1 MAEIQRFETSARL
14 SRAVIYN
21 GVAHLAGQ
29 TSVDR
34 APDIRVQTIDVL
46 ARIDARLAQLGTDKS
61 RLLMALI
68 MVKNMKDDFAGMNEI
83 WDAWIAPGTAPARA
97 SLEANLS
104 GADALVE
111 IIVTA
116 AV

>member
-1 MAEIQRFETSARL
+1 MAEIKRIETSARL

-21 GVAHLAGQ
+21 GVAYLAGQ
-29 TSVDR
+29 TAVDR
-34 APDIRVQTIDVL
+34 APDIRVQTRDVL
-46 ARIDARLAQLGTDKS
+46 ARIDARLAQLGTEKS
-61 RLLMALI
+61 RLLTALI

-83 WDAWIAPGTAPARA
+83 WDAWTAPGAAPTRA

-104 GADALVE
+104 GSDALVE

-116 AV
+116 PV

>member
-1 MAEIQRFETSARL
+1 MAEIKRIETSARL
-14 SRAVIYN
+14 SRAVVYN
-21 GVAHLAGQ
+21 GVAYLAGQ

-34 APDIRVQTIDVL
+34 APDIRVQTRDAL
-46 ARIDARLAQLGTDKS
+46 SRIDARLAQLGTDKS
-61 RLLMALI
+61 RLLTALI

-83 WDAWIAPGTAPARA
+83 WDAWTAPGAAPTRA

-104 GADALVE
+104 GSDALVE

>member
-1 MAEIQRFETSARL
+1 MAEIKRIETNDRM
-14 SRAVIYN
+14 SRAVVYN
-21 GVAHLAGQ
+21 GVAYLAGQ

-34 APDIRVQTIDVL
+34 TQDIRVQTRDVL
-46 ARIDARLAQLGTDKS
+46 DRIDARLAQVGTDKS
-61 RLLMALI
+61 RLLTALI
-68 MVKNMKDDFAGMNEI
+68 MVKNMKTDFAGMNEI
-83 WDAWIAPGTAPARA
+83 WDAWVVSGAAPARA

-104 GADALVE
+104 NPDVLVE

>member
-1 MAEIQRFETSARL
+1 MAEIQRIETSARI
-14 SRAVIYN
+14 SRAVIHN
-21 GVAHLAGQ
+21 GIAYLAGQ

-34 APDIRVQTIDVL
+34 TQDIRVQTRDVL
-46 ARIDARLAQLGTDKS
+46 SRIDARLAQVGTDKS
-61 RLLMALI
+61 RLLTALI

-83 WDAWIAPGTAPARA
+83 WDAWTAPGAAPARA

-104 GADALVE
+104 NPEVLVE